1 MATKE
6 RIVKFIKDREG
17 GFVNDPNDRG
27 GATNKGV
34 TLGVRQREDGGGFE
48 TDLGRGMGE
57 GVL

>member
-34 TLGVRQREDGGGFE
+34 TLATYRKVCGSGKTVS
-48 TDLGRGMGE
+48 
-57 GVL
+57 